1 MSFSQREWYEANDT
15 KCTGGKRHLT
25 DKCFLLRVMT
35 IRERGY
41 ILLNLL
47 EISVKDYQVFF
58 ATQIR
63 NVALWSLAR
72 ER

>member
-1 MSFSQREWYEANDT
+1 MSFSQSERYEANDT

-41 ILLNLL
+41 ILLNLS

-58 ATQIR
+58 ATQLR
-63 NVALWSLAR
+63 NVELWSWGG
-72 ER
+72 ES